1 MRTLLPWAATLC
13 LVPATTLAQ
22 DDCEGCKDHPQ
33 VQRFPGFY
41 LYQATENDFNS
52 ISFTVADGKEV
63 QKEGK
68 YWRLVYGKREGA
80 KTPSCVET
88 TRNYENAFK
97 KGGGKLV
104 WRDSYWCGATLFMPL
119 GKSERWMNLYNNV
132 SGNGEMTFEIIEVAQ
147 MEQKV
152 EVSAADMLEAL
163 NKSGFVALHGI
174 FFDTGKDVIKPE
186 SEPLLAEVLKLLGD
200 NADLKLSV
208 EGHTDNQ
215 GNPKSNQALSQKRAE
230 SVAKYLTGKGVDAK
244 RLSSKG
250 WGDTKPVGDNRTEDG
265 RAQNRRVELV
275 KK

>member
-1 MRTLLPWAATLC
+1 MRTILLWAATAL
-13 LVPATTLAQ
+13 LVPATALAQ

-33 VQRFPGFY
+33 VQRFPGFN
-41 LYQATENDFNS
+41 LSLATVNDFNL

-63 QKEGK
+63 EKEGK
-68 YWRLVYGKREGA
+68 YWKLWYGLREGA
-80 KTPSCVET
+80 KAPSCVET
-88 TRNYENAFK
+88 ARNYENAFK

-104 WRDSYWCGATLFMPL
+104 WRTSDWCTATLSMPL
-119 GKSERWMNLYNNV
+119 GKSERWMKIENNV
-132 SGNGEMTFEIIEVAQ
+132 SGNGSIYIEIIEVAAMQ
-147 MEQKV
+147 QKV
-152 EVSAADMLEAL
+152 EVSASEMLEAL
-163 NKSGFVALHGI
+163 NKDGFVALRGI
-174 FFDTGKDVIKPE
+174 LFDTGKETIKPE

-215 GNPKSNQALSQKRAE
+215 GNPKSNQTLSQKRAE
-230 SVAKYLTGKGVDAK
+230 SVRKYLTAKGVDAK